1 MRAME
6 AVTRFAAEPERISI
20 SRSGGVKILWK
31 DGHQSDYGLEYLRE
45 HCPCA
50 TCSGTHATPPAAPT
64 AASPLPLYKPKLRM
78 LDVEPV
84 GNYAIRIKWNDG
96 HSSGIYSYV
105 HLRRICP
112 CAACAARADSAGP
125 AR

>member
-1 MRAME
+1 MA
-6 AVTRFAAEPERISI
+6 AVTGAAAEPERISI

-50 TCSGTHATPPAAPT
+50 TCTGAHGTPPAP
-64 AASPLPLYKPKLRM
+64 AANPLSLYKPKLRM

-112 CAACAARADSAGP
+112 CPVCTAPADPPGP